1 MTPSRLSA
9 YDQIRATVLRWI
21 EDQKVDPGNEPA
33 IRHRT
38 EEAIRQWQRSAAA
51 SERRGLG
58 DVDAVADRVVR
69 SITGF
74 GALSAMFDAIGIE
87 EIEIEGD
94 LVMYVDSSGRR
105 QTLVAPT
112 TEEENR
118 QAVDRLLA
126 ATQRHLDT
134 QSPLVHARV
143 LGGRA
148 RLSAAIP
155 PVADKLSCT
164 IRFHQLRNESLA
176 SMVRRGSLTWPAAGF
191 LWAVAQTRLSLVI
204 SGPPFAGKTS
214 MLGAVLAAVPPQRR
228 IRVVE
233 DTRELID
240 ERPTISYLES
250 RTRSLAGEGEI
261 TLRDLI
267 KFVLKMRPDYIV
279 VGEVLG
285 AEAFEIVRAVN
296 AGCGFACTV
305 HANSARDALAALV
318 NAAIMAGEN
327 VRSSDVREVLA
338 SSIKYV
344 MHLEVQEGDSG
355 ARHRP
360 PSEAIG
366 TGRAVAPRSQAL
378 LRQTREI
385 IELVPSLHDDFSH
398 EVLFTRAALGK
409 PLVWTGTMPHNAEV
423 IDRTLPRGLTVAGI
437 LEGRVSPFELRET
450 AFYQELA
457 P

>member
-1 MTPSRLSA
+1 MTPAARTGA
-9 YDQIRATVLRWI
+9 YEQIRATVLRWI
-21 EDQKVDPGNEPA
+21 EDQKVDPANEAA

-38 EEAIRQWQRSAAA
+38 EDAIRQWQRSAAA

-58 DVDAVADRVVR
+58 DVDAIAERVVR

-74 GALSAMFDAIGIE
+74 GPLSGLFDARGIE

-94 LVMYVDSSGRR
+94 LVMYVDASGRR

-112 TEEENR
+112 TEDENR

-250 RTRSLAGEGEI
+250 RARSLAGEGEI

-305 HANSARDALAALV
+305 HANSARDALTALV

-327 VRSSDVREVLA
+327 VKSGDVREVLA
-338 SSIKYV
+338 SSVKYV
-344 MHLEVQEGDSG
+344 MHLEVDEGAAAG
-355 ARHRP
+355 GP
-360 PSEAIG
+360 
-366 TGRAVAPRSQAL
+366 GRSAHTPGL

-398 EVLFTRAALGK
+398 EVLFRREALGK
-409 PLVWTGTMPHNAEV
+409 PLTWTGTMPHNAEV
-423 IDRTLPRGLTVAGI
+423 IDRAMPRGLDLADI
-437 LEGRVSPFELRET
+437 LEGRVSPFELRE
-450 AFYQELA
+450 ASYLQELA

>member
-1 MTPSRLSA
+1 MTPAVRAGA
-9 YDQIRATVLRWI
+9 YEQIRATVLRWI
-21 EDQKVDPGNEPA
+21 EDQKVDPANEAA

-38 EEAIRQWQRSAAA
+38 EDAIRQWQRSAAA

-58 DVDAVADRVVR
+58 DVDAIAERVVR

-74 GALSAMFDAIGIE
+74 GPLSGLFDARGIE

-94 LVMYVDSSGRR
+94 LVMYVDASGRR

-112 TEEENR
+112 TEDENR

-143 LGGRA
+143 LAGRA

-176 SMVRRGSLTWPAAGF
+176 SMVRRGSLTWPAAGL

-250 RTRSLAGEGEI
+250 RARSLAGEGEI

-305 HANSARDALAALV
+305 HANSARDALTALV

-327 VRSSDVREVLA
+327 VKSSDVREVLA
-338 SSIKYV
+338 SSVKYV
-344 MHLEVQEGDSG
+344 MHLEVDEGAAAG
-355 ARHRP
+355 GP
-360 PSEAIG
+360 
-366 TGRAVAPRSQAL
+366 GRSSHAPGL

-398 EVLFTRAALGK
+398 EVLFRREALGK
-409 PLVWTGTMPHNAEV
+409 PLTWTGTMPHNAEV
-423 IDRTLPRGLTVAGI
+423 IDRALPRGVDLADI
-437 LEGRVSPFELRET
+437 LEGRVSPFELREPT
-450 AFYQELA
+450 YLQELA

>member
-1 MTPSRLSA
+1 MTAGRLSA

-21 EDQKVDPGNEPA
+21 EDQRVDPGNEPA

-58 DVDAVADRVVR
+58 DVDAISDRVVR

-74 GALSAMFDAIGIE
+74 GPLSGLFDAAGVE

-94 LVMYVDSSGRR
+94 LVMYVDASGRR

-118 QAVDRLLA
+118 QAIDRLLA

-233 DTRELID
+233 DTRELVD

-250 RTRSLAGEGEI
+250 RARSLAGEGEI

-305 HANSARDALAALV
+305 HANSARDALTALV

-327 VRSSDVREVLA
+327 VKSTDVREVLA
-338 SSIKYV
+338 SSVKYV
-344 MHLEVQEGDSG
+344 MHLEVQEGDG
-355 ARHRP
+355 VL
-360 PSEAIG
+360 
-366 TGRAVAPRSQAL
+366 GRGPGL
-378 LRQTREI
+378 LRQTREL

-423 IDRTLPRGLTVAGI
+423 IDRTLPRGLSVSAI
-437 LEGRVSPFELRET
+437 LEGRISPFELREFELRET
-450 AFYQELA
+450 TFHQELA

>member
-1 MTPSRLSA
+1 
-9 YDQIRATVLRWI
+9 
-21 EDQKVDPGNEPA
+21 
-33 IRHRT
+33 
-38 EEAIRQWQRSAAA
+38 
-51 SERRGLG
+51 
-58 DVDAVADRVVR
+58 
-69 SITGF
+69 
-74 GALSAMFDAIGIE
+74 
-87 EIEIEGD
+87 
-94 LVMYVDSSGRR
+94 MYVDATGRR
-105 QTLVAPT
+105 QRLVAPT
-112 TEEENR
+112 TQVANLP
-118 QAVDRLLA
+118 AGYRLLG
-126 ATQRHLDT
+126 ATPRHRDPRR
-134 QSPLVHARV
+134 PLVHARV

-250 RTRSLAGEGEI
+250 RARSLAGEGEI

-305 HANSARDALAALV
+305 HANSARDALTALV

-327 VRSSDVREVLA
+327 VKSSDVREVLA

-344 MHLEVQEGDSG
+344 MHLEVDEGGTAAGSG
-355 ARHRP
+355 RSAR
-360 PSEAIG
+360 
-366 TGRAVAPRSQAL
+366 APGL

-398 EVLFTRAALGK
+398 EVLFRREALGK
-409 PLVWTGTMPHNAEV
+409 PLTWTGTMPHNAEV
-423 IDRTLPRGLTVAGI
+423 IDRALPRGLTVAAI
-437 LEGRVSPFELRET
+437 LEGRISPFELRE
-450 AFYQELA
+450 ASYLQELA

>member
-1 MTPSRLSA
+1 MTPAALPGA
-9 YDQIRATVLRWI
+9 YEQIRATVLRWI
-21 EDQKVDPGNEPA
+21 EDQKVDPANEA
-33 IRHRT
+33 SIRHRA
-38 EEAIRQWQRSAAA
+38 EDAIRQWQRSAAA

-58 DVDAVADRVVR
+58 DVDAIAERVVR

-74 GALSAMFDAIGIE
+74 GPLSGLFDAQGIE

-94 LVMYVDSSGRR
+94 LVMYVDASGRR

-112 TEEENR
+112 TQEENH

-250 RTRSLAGEGEI
+250 RARSLAGEGEI

-305 HANSARDALAALV
+305 HANSARDALSALV

-327 VRSSDVREVLA
+327 VKSSDVREVLA

-344 MHLEVQEGDSG
+344 MHLEVDEGG
-355 ARHRP
+355 ATAGAGH
-360 PSEAIG
+360 SAH
-366 TGRAVAPRSQAL
+366 APGL

-398 EVLFTRAALGK
+398 EVLFRREALGK
-409 PLVWTGTMPHNAEV
+409 PLIWTGTMPHNAEV
-423 IDRTLPRGLTVAGI
+423 IDRALPRGLTLADV
-437 LEGRVSPFELRET
+437 LEGRVSPFELRE
-450 AFYQELA
+450 AAYLGELA

>member
-1 MTPSRLSA
+1 MTASRLSA

-21 EDQKVDPGNEPA
+21 EDQKVDPANEPA
-33 IRHRT
+33 IRRRT

-58 DVDAVADRVVR
+58 DVDAITDRVVR

-74 GALSAMFDAIGIE
+74 GALSSLFDAPGIE

-94 LVMYVDSSGRR
+94 LVMYIDSSGRR

-118 QAVDRLLA
+118 QAIDRLLA

-176 SMVRRGSLTWPAAGF
+176 SMVGRGSLTWPAAGF
-191 LWAVAQTRLSLVI
+191 LWTVAQTRLSLVI

-250 RTRSLAGEGEI
+250 RARSLAGEGEI

-305 HANSARDALAALV
+305 HANSARDALTALV

-327 VRSSDVREVLA
+327 VKSSDVREVLA

-344 MHLEVQEGDSG
+344 MHLEVQEGDG
-355 ARHRP
+355 AL
-360 PSEAIG
+360 
-366 TGRAVAPRSQAL
+366 GRGPGL

-423 IDRTLPRGLTVAGI
+423 IDRTLPRGLSVTSI
-437 LEGRVSPFELRET
+437 LEGRISPFELRE
-450 AFYQELA
+450 AAYYQELA

>member
-1 MTPSRLSA
+1 
-9 YDQIRATVLRWI
+9 
-21 EDQKVDPGNEPA
+21 
-33 IRHRT
+33 
-38 EEAIRQWQRSAAA
+38 
-51 SERRGLG
+51 
-58 DVDAVADRVVR
+58 
-69 SITGF
+69 
-74 GALSAMFDAIGIE
+74 
-87 EIEIEGD
+87 
-94 LVMYVDSSGRR
+94 
-105 QTLVAPT
+105 
-112 TEEENR
+112 
-118 QAVDRLLA
+118 
-126 ATQRHLDT
+126 
-134 QSPLVHARV
+134 
-143 LGGRA
+143 
-148 RLSAAIP
+148 
-155 PVADKLSCT
+155 
-164 IRFHQLRNESLA
+164 
-176 SMVRRGSLTWPAAGF
+176 MVRRGSLTWPAAGF

-250 RTRSLAGEGEI
+250 RARSLAGEGEI

-305 HANSARDALAALV
+305 HANSARDALSALV

-327 VRSSDVREVLA
+327 VKSTDVREVLA

-344 MHLEVQEGDSG
+344 MHLEVDEGG
-355 ARHRP
+355 ATAGAGH
-360 PSEAIG
+360 SAH
-366 TGRAVAPRSQAL
+366 APGL

-398 EVLFTRAALGK
+398 EVLFRREALGK
-409 PLVWTGTMPHNAEV
+409 PLIWTGTMPHNAEV
-423 IDRTLPRGLTVAGI
+423 IDRALPRGLTLADV
-437 LEGRVSPFELRET
+437 LEGRVSPFELRE
-450 AFYQELA
+450 AAYLGELA

>member
-1 MTPSRLSA
+1 MTQVTRPSA
-9 YDQIRATVLRWI
+9 YDQIRAVVLRWI
-21 EDQKVDPGNEPA
+21 EDQRVDPANEA
-33 IRHRT
+33 AVRHRT

-51 SERRGLG
+51 SERRSLG
-58 DVDAVADRVVR
+58 DVDAVAERVVR
-69 SITGF
+69 SITSF
-74 GALSAMFDAIGIE
+74 GPLSGLFDAPGIE

-94 LVMYVDSSGRR
+94 LVMYVDTSGRR

-112 TEEENR
+112 TEEENH
-118 QAVDRLLA
+118 QAIDRLLA

-134 QSPLVHARV
+134 QNPLVHARV

-155 PVADKLSCT
+155 PIADKLSCT
-164 IRFHQLRNESLA
+164 VRFHQLRNESLA

-191 LWAVAQTRLSLVI
+191 LWAIAQTRLSLVI

-240 ERPTISYLES
+240 ERPTISYLEA
-250 RTRSLAGEGEI
+250 RARSLAGEGEI

-305 HANSARDALAALV
+305 HANSARDALTALV

-344 MHLEVQEGDSG
+344 MHLEVQEGEAPAAGPAGLGG
-355 ARHRP
+355 AG
-360 PSEAIG
+360 A
-366 TGRAVAPRSQAL
+366 APRSAGL

-398 EVLFTRAALGK
+398 EVLFRREALGN
-409 PLVWTGTMPHNAEV
+409 PLVWTGTVPHHAEV
-423 IDRTLPRGLTVAGI
+423 VDRALPRGLSVAGI
-437 LEGRVSPFELRET
+437 LEGRVSPFELRE
-450 AFYQELA
+450 AYHRELA

>member
-1 MTPSRLSA
+1 VTPAARTGA
-9 YDQIRATVLRWI
+9 YEQIRATVLRWI
-21 EDQKVDPGNEPA
+21 EDQKVDPANEAA

-38 EEAIRQWQRSAAA
+38 EDAIRQWQRSAAA

-58 DVDAVADRVVR
+58 DVDAIAERVVR

-74 GALSAMFDAIGIE
+74 GPLSGLFDARGIE

-94 LVMYVDSSGRR
+94 LVMYVDASGRR

-112 TEEENR
+112 TEDENR

-250 RTRSLAGEGEI
+250 RSRSLAGEGEI

-305 HANSARDALAALV
+305 HANSARDALTALV

-327 VRSSDVREVLA
+327 VKSGDVREVLA
-338 SSIKYV
+338 SSVKYV
-344 MHLEVQEGDSG
+344 MHLEVDEGAAAGGSG
-355 ARHRP
+355 RSAH
-360 PSEAIG
+360 
-366 TGRAVAPRSQAL
+366 APGL

-398 EVLFTRAALGK
+398 EVLFRREALGK
-409 PLVWTGTMPHNAEV
+409 PLTWTGTMPHNAEV
-423 IDRTLPRGLTVAGI
+423 IDRAMPRGLDLADI
-437 LEGRVSPFELRET
+437 LEGRVSPFELRE
-450 AFYQELA
+450 ASYLQELA

>member
-1 MTPSRLSA
+1 MSQQLAHPGA
-9 YDQIRATVLRWI
+9 YEQIRATVLRWI
-21 EDQKVDPGNEPA
+21 EDQRVDPANEGA

-58 DVDAVADRVVR
+58 DVDAVAERVVR
-69 SITGF
+69 SITSF
-74 GALSAMFDAIGIE
+74 GPLSGLFDAQGIE

-134 QSPLVHARV
+134 QNPLVHARV

-164 IRFHQLRNESLA
+164 LRFHQLRNESLA

-191 LWAVAQTRLSLVI
+191 LWVIAQTRLSLVV

-240 ERPTISYLES
+240 ERPTISYLEA
-250 RTRSLAGEGEI
+250 RARSLAGEGEI

-305 HANSARDALAALV
+305 HANSARDALSALV

-327 VRSSDVREVLA
+327 VKSSDVREVLA

-344 MHLEVQEGDSG
+344 MHLEVQEGETAPPGSARSG
-355 ARHRP
+355 GGASVP
-360 PSEAIG
+360 
-366 TGRAVAPRSQAL
+366 RAAGL

-398 EVLFTRAALGK
+398 EVLFRREALGR
-409 PLVWTGTMPHNAEV
+409 PLEWTGTMPHHAEV
-423 IDRTLPRGLTVAGI
+423 LDRALPRGLSVAGI
-437 LEGRVSPFELRET
+437 LEGRVSPFELRE
-450 AFYQELA
+450 AWFQELA

>member
-1 MTPSRLSA
+1 MTPVARPGA
-9 YDQIRATVLRWI
+9 YEQIRATVLRWI
-21 EDQKVDPGNEPA
+21 EDQKVDPVNEAA

-38 EEAIRQWQRSAAA
+38 EDAIRPWQRSAAA

-58 DVDAVADRVVR
+58 DVDAIAERVVR

-74 GALSAMFDAIGIE
+74 GPLSGLFDAQGIE

-94 LVMYVDSSGRR
+94 LVMYVDATGRR

-112 TEEENR
+112 TQEENH

-250 RTRSLAGEGEI
+250 RARSLAGEGEI

-267 KFVLKMRPDYIV
+267 KFMLKMRPDYIV

-305 HANSARDALAALV
+305 HANSARDALTALV

-327 VRSSDVREVLA
+327 VKSSDVREVLA

-344 MHLEVQEGDSG
+344 MHLEVEEGGAAVGPSRSG
-355 ARHRP
+355 H
-360 PSEAIG
+360 
-366 TGRAVAPRSQAL
+366 APGL
-378 LRQTREI
+378 LRQASEI

-398 EVLFTRAALGK
+398 EVLFRREALGE
-409 PLVWTGTMPHNAEV
+409 PLIWTGTMPHNAEV
-423 IDRTLPRGLTVAGI
+423 IDRALPRGLTLADI
-437 LEGRVSPFELRET
+437 LDGRVSPFELRE
-450 AFYQELA
+450 ASFLRELA

>member
-1 MTPSRLSA
+1 VTPAALPGA
-9 YDQIRATVLRWI
+9 YEQIRATVLRWI
-21 EDQKVDPGNEPA
+21 EDQKVDPANEA
-33 IRHRT
+33 SIRHRA
-38 EEAIRQWQRSAAA
+38 EDAIRQWQRSAAA

-58 DVDAVADRVVR
+58 DVDAIAERVVR

-74 GALSAMFDAIGIE
+74 GPLSGLFDAQGIE

-94 LVMYVDSSGRR
+94 LVMYVDASGRR

-112 TEEENR
+112 TQEENH

-250 RTRSLAGEGEI
+250 RARSLAGEGEI

-305 HANSARDALAALV
+305 HANSARDALSALV

-327 VRSSDVREVLA
+327 VKSSDVREVLA

-344 MHLEVQEGDSG
+344 MHLEVDEGG
-355 ARHRP
+355 ATAGAGH
-360 PSEAIG
+360 SAH
-366 TGRAVAPRSQAL
+366 APGL

-398 EVLFTRAALGK
+398 EVLFRREALGK
-409 PLVWTGTMPHNAEV
+409 PLIWTGTMPHNAEV
-423 IDRTLPRGLTVAGI
+423 IDRALPRGLTLADV
-437 LEGRVSPFELRET
+437 LEGRVSPFELRE
-450 AFYQELA
+450 AAYLGELA

>member
-1 MTPSRLSA
+1 VTLPSA

-21 EDQKVDPGNEPA
+21 EDQRVDPANEAA

-51 SERRGLG
+51 SERRSLG
-58 DVDAVADRVVR
+58 DVDAVAERVVR
-69 SITGF
+69 SITSF
-74 GALSAMFDAIGIE
+74 GPLSGLFDAPGIE

-112 TEEENR
+112 TQEENR
-118 QAVDRLLA
+118 QAIDRLLA

-134 QSPLVHARV
+134 QNPMVHARV

-191 LWAVAQTRLSLVI
+191 LWAIAQTRLSLVI

-250 RTRSLAGEGEI
+250 RARSLAGEGEI

-305 HANSARDALAALV
+305 HANSARDALTALV

-327 VRSSDVREVLA
+327 VKSSDVREVLA
-338 SSIKYV
+338 SSVKYV
-344 MHLEVQEGDSG
+344 MHLEVQEGDAASAGANGSG
-355 ARHRP
+355 PGLA
-360 PSEAIG
+360 
-366 TGRAVAPRSQAL
+366 GRAQAPRSAGL

-398 EVLFTRAALGK
+398 EVLFRREALGK
-409 PLVWTGTMPHNAEV
+409 PLLWTGTMPHNAEV
-423 IDRTLPRGLTVAGI
+423 VDRALARGLSVAGI
-437 LEGRVSPFELRET
+437 LEGRISPFELREG
-450 AFYQELA
+450 FYRQELA

>member
-1 MTPSRLSA
+1 MTQVTHPSA

-21 EDQKVDPGNEPA
+21 EDQRVDPANEAA

-58 DVDAVADRVVR
+58 DVDAVAERVVR

-74 GALSAMFDAIGIE
+74 GPLSGLFDAPGIE

-94 LVMYVDSSGRR
+94 LVMYVDASGRR

-112 TEEENR
+112 TEEENH
-118 QAVDRLLA
+118 QAIDRLLA

-134 QSPLVHARV
+134 QNPLVHARV

-155 PVADKLSCT
+155 PIADKLSCT
-164 IRFHQLRNESLA
+164 VRFHQLRNESLA

-191 LWAVAQTRLSLVI
+191 LWAIAQTRLSLVI

-240 ERPTISYLES
+240 ERPTISYLEA
-250 RTRSLAGEGEI
+250 RARSLAGEGEI
-261 TLRDLI
+261 SLRDLI

-305 HANSARDALAALV
+305 HANSARDALTALV

-344 MHLEVQEGDSG
+344 MHLEVQEGEAAAPGSAGIG
-355 ARHRP
+355 ARAP
-360 PSEAIG
+360 
-366 TGRAVAPRSQAL
+366 VPRSAGL
-378 LRQTREI
+378 LRQAREI

-398 EVLFTRAALGK
+398 EVLFRREALGK
-409 PLVWTGTMPHNAEV
+409 PLVWTGTMPHHAEV
-423 IDRTLPRGLTVAGI
+423 VDRALPRGLSVAGI
-437 LEGRVSPFELRET
+437 LEGRVSPFELRE
-450 AFYQELA
+450 AWQQELA

>member
-1 MTPSRLSA
+1 MSQQVAHPSA

-21 EDQKVDPGNEPA
+21 EDQRVDPADEGA
-33 IRHRT
+33 VRHRT
-38 EEAIRQWQRSAAA
+38 QEAIRQWQRSAAA

-58 DVDAVADRVVR
+58 DVDAVAERVVR
-69 SITGF
+69 SITSF
-74 GALSAMFDAIGIE
+74 GPLSGLFDAPGIE

-94 LVMYVDSSGRR
+94 LVMYVDASGRR

-118 QAVDRLLA
+118 QAIDRLLA

-134 QSPLVHARV
+134 QNPLVHARV

-164 IRFHQLRNESLA
+164 VRFHQLRNESLA

-191 LWAVAQTRLSLVI
+191 LWAVARTRLSLVI

-240 ERPTISYLES
+240 ERPTISYLEA
-250 RTRSLAGEGEI
+250 RARSLAGEGEI

-305 HANSARDALAALV
+305 HANSARDALSALV

-344 MHLEVQEGDSG
+344 MHLEVQEGDAAPEGSARYGGG
-355 ARHRP
+355 A
-360 PSEAIG
+360 A
-366 TGRAVAPRSQAL
+366 APRAAGL
-378 LRQTREI
+378 LRQTREL

-398 EVLFTRAALGK
+398 EVLFRREALGR
-409 PLVWTGTMPHNAEV
+409 PLEWTGTMPHHAEV
-423 IDRTLPRGLTVAGI
+423 LDRALPRGLSVAAI
-437 LEGRVSPFELRET
+437 LEGRVSPFELRE
-450 AFYQELA
+450 AYFQELA

>member
-1 MTPSRLSA
+1 MTPAARTGA
-9 YDQIRATVLRWI
+9 YEQIRATVLRWI
-21 EDQKVDPGNEPA
+21 EDQKVDPAHEAA

-38 EEAIRQWQRSAAA
+38 EDAIRQWQRSAAA

-58 DVDAVADRVVR
+58 DVDAIAERVVR

-74 GALSAMFDAIGIE
+74 GPLSGLFDAQGIE

-94 LVMYVDSSGRR
+94 LVMYVDASGRR

-112 TEEENR
+112 TQEENH

-240 ERPTISYLES
+240 DRPTISYLES
-250 RTRSLAGEGEI
+250 RARSLAGEGEI

-305 HANSARDALAALV
+305 HANSARDALTALV

-327 VRSSDVREVLA
+327 VKSSDVREVLA

-344 MHLEVQEGDSG
+344 MHLDVEEGG
-355 ARHRP
+355 A
-360 PSEAIG
+360 AIG
-366 TGRAVAPRSQAL
+366 SGRSAHSPGL

-398 EVLFTRAALGK
+398 EVLFRREALGE
-409 PLVWTGTMPHNAEV
+409 PLIWTGTMPHNAEV
-423 IDRTLPRGLTVAGI
+423 IDRALPRGLTLADV
-437 LEGRVSPFELRET
+437 LEGRVSPFVLRE
-450 AFYQELA
+450 ASYPRELA

>member
-1 MTPSRLSA
+1 MTPAALPGA
-9 YDQIRATVLRWI
+9 YEQIRATVLRWI
-21 EDQKVDPGNEPA
+21 EDQKVDPANEA
-33 IRHRT
+33 SIRHRT
-38 EEAIRQWQRSAAA
+38 EDAIRQWQRSAAA

-58 DVDAVADRVVR
+58 DVDAIAERVVR

-74 GALSAMFDAIGIE
+74 GPLSGLFDAQGIE

-94 LVMYVDSSGRR
+94 LVMYVDASGRR

-112 TEEENR
+112 TQEENH

-214 MLGAVLAAVPPQRR
+214 MLGALLAAVPPQRR

-250 RTRSLAGEGEI
+250 RARSLAGEGEI

-305 HANSARDALAALV
+305 HANSARDALTALV

-327 VRSSDVREVLA
+327 VKSSDVREVLA

-344 MHLEVQEGDSG
+344 MHLEVDEGG
-355 ARHRP
+355 ATAAAGH
-360 PSEAIG
+360 SAH
-366 TGRAVAPRSQAL
+366 APGL

-398 EVLFTRAALGK
+398 EVLFRREALGK
-409 PLVWTGTMPHNAEV
+409 PLIWTGTMPHNAEV
-423 IDRTLPRGLTVAGI
+423 IDRALPRGLTLADV
-437 LEGRVSPFELRET
+437 LEGRVSPFELRE
-450 AFYQELA
+450 AAYLGELA

>member
-1 MTPSRLSA
+1 VTLPSA

-21 EDQKVDPGNEPA
+21 EDQRVDPASEGA

-58 DVDAVADRVVR
+58 DVDAVAERVVR

-74 GALSAMFDAIGIE
+74 GPLSGLFDAPGIE

-112 TEEENR
+112 TQDENR
-118 QAVDRLLA
+118 QAIDRLLA

-134 QSPLVHARV
+134 RNPMVHARV

-191 LWAVAQTRLSLVI
+191 LWAIAQTRLSLVV

-250 RTRSLAGEGEI
+250 RARSLAGEGEI

-305 HANSARDALAALV
+305 HANSARDALTALV

-327 VRSSDVREVLA
+327 VKSSDVREVLA

-344 MHLEVQEGDSG
+344 MHLEVQEGDGTSSG
-355 ARHRP
+355 AGGSGLGLAGRP
-360 PSEAIG
+360 A
-366 TGRAVAPRSQAL
+366 APRSAGL

-398 EVLFTRAALGK
+398 EVLFQREALGK

-423 IDRTLPRGLTVAGI
+423 VDRALPRGLSVAGI
-437 LEGRVSPFELRET
+437 LEGRISPFELREG
-450 AFYQELA
+450 FYRQELA

>member
-1 MTPSRLSA
+1 MTLPSA

-21 EDQKVDPGNEPA
+21 EDQRVDPANEAA

-51 SERRGLG
+51 SERRSLG
-58 DVDAVADRVVR
+58 DVDAVAERVVR
-69 SITGF
+69 SITSF
-74 GALSAMFDAIGIE
+74 GPLSGLFDAPGIE

-94 LVMYVDSSGRR
+94 LVMYVDSSG
-105 QTLVAPT
+105 
-112 TEEENR
+112 
-118 QAVDRLLA
+118 
-126 ATQRHLDT
+126 
-134 QSPLVHARV
+134 
-143 LGGRA
+143 
-148 RLSAAIP
+148 LSAAIP

-191 LWAVAQTRLSLVI
+191 LWAIAQTRLSLVI

-250 RTRSLAGEGEI
+250 RARSLAGEGEI

-305 HANSARDALAALV
+305 HANSARDALTALV

-327 VRSSDVREVLA
+327 VKSSDVREVLA
-338 SSIKYV
+338 SSVKYV
-344 MHLEVQEGDSG
+344 MHLEVQEGDAASAGANGSG
-355 ARHRP
+355 PGLA
-360 PSEAIG
+360 
-366 TGRAVAPRSQAL
+366 GRAQAPRPAGL

-398 EVLFTRAALGK
+398 EVLFRREALGK
-409 PLVWTGTMPHNAEV
+409 PLLWTGTMPHNAEV
-423 IDRTLPRGLTVAGI
+423 VDRALPRGLGVAGI
-437 LEGRVSPFELRET
+437 LEGRVSPFELREG
-450 AFYQELA
+450 FYRQELA

>member
-1 MTPSRLSA
+1 MTQLTHPSA

-21 EDQKVDPGNEPA
+21 EDQRVDPANEAA

-51 SERRGLG
+51 SERRSLG
-58 DVDAVADRVVR
+58 DVDAVAERVVR
-69 SITGF
+69 SITSF
-74 GALSAMFDAIGIE
+74 GPLSGLFDAPGIE

-94 LVMYVDSSGRR
+94 LVMYVDTSGRR

-112 TEEENR
+112 TEEENH
-118 QAVDRLLA
+118 QAIDRLLA

-134 QSPLVHARV
+134 QNPLVHARV

-155 PVADKLSCT
+155 PIADKLSCT
-164 IRFHQLRNESLA
+164 VRFHQLRNESLA

-191 LWAVAQTRLSLVI
+191 LWAIAQTRLSLVV

-240 ERPTISYLES
+240 ERPTISYLEA
-250 RTRSLAGEGEI
+250 RARSLAGEGEI

-305 HANSARDALAALV
+305 HANSARDALTALV

-327 VRSSDVREVLA
+327 VKSSDVREVLA

-344 MHLEVQEGDSG
+344 MHLEVQEG
-355 ARHRP
+355 
-360 PSEAIG
+360 EASPAG
-366 TGRAVAPRSQAL
+366 SAGPGGRAPAPRSAGL

-398 EVLFTRAALGK
+398 EVLFRREALGK
-409 PLVWTGTMPHNAEV
+409 PLVWTGTMPHHAEV
-423 IDRTLPRGLTVAGI
+423 VDRALPRGLSVAGI
-437 LEGRVSPFELRET
+437 LEGRVSPFELRE
-450 AFYQELA
+450 AYHQELA

>member
-1 MTPSRLSA
+1 MTASRLSA

-21 EDQKVDPGNEPA
+21 EDQKIDPANAPA

-58 DVDAVADRVVR
+58 DVDAVAERVVR
-69 SITGF
+69 SITSF
-74 GALSAMFDAIGIE
+74 GPLSALFDAPGIE

-94 LVMYVDSSGRR
+94 LVMYVDSTGRR

-143 LGGRA
+143 LDGRA

-250 RTRSLAGEGEI
+250 RARSLAGEGEI

-267 KFVLKMRPDYIV
+267 KFVLKMRPDFIV

-305 HANSARDALAALV
+305 HANSARDALTALV

-327 VRSSDVREVLA
+327 VKSSDVREVLA
-338 SSIKYV
+338 SSVKYV
-344 MHLEVQEGDSG
+344 MHLEVQEG
-355 ARHRP
+355 
-360 PSEAIG
+360 EAA
-366 TGRAVAPRSQAL
+366 GRAVAARSQTL

-398 EVLFTRAALGK
+398 EVLFTRPALGK

-423 IDRTLPRGLTVAGI
+423 IDRMLPRGLTAAGI

>member
-1 MTPSRLSA
+1 VTHPSA

-21 EDQKVDPGNEPA
+21 EDQRVDPANEAA

-38 EEAIRQWQRSAAA
+38 EEAIRQWQRGAAA

-58 DVDAVADRVVR
+58 DLDAVAERVVR
-69 SITGF
+69 SITSF
-74 GALSAMFDAIGIE
+74 GPLGGLFDAAGIE

-94 LVMYVDSSGRR
+94 LVMYVDASGRR

-112 TEEENR
+112 TQEENR
-118 QAVDRLLA
+118 QAIDRLLA

-134 QSPLVHARV
+134 RNPLVHARV

-191 LWAVAQTRLSLVI
+191 LWAIAQTRLSLVI

-233 DTRELID
+233 DTRELVD

-250 RTRSLAGEGEI
+250 RARSLAGEGEI
-261 TLRDLI
+261 TLRELI

-305 HANSARDALAALV
+305 HANSARDALTALV

-344 MHLEVQEGDSG
+344 MHLEVQEGDPA
-355 ARHRP
+355 ARPGPGGRVPAP
-360 PSEAIG
+360 PSAG
-366 TGRAVAPRSQAL
+366 L
-378 LRQTREI
+378 LRQTKEI

-398 EVLFTRAALGK
+398 EVLFRREALGR
-409 PLVWTGTMPHNAEV
+409 PLAWTGTIPHNAEV
-423 IDRTLPRGLTVAGI
+423 VDRALPRGLSLAGI
-437 LEGRVSPFELRET
+437 LEGRISPFELRE
-450 AFYQELA
+450 AFYHQELA

>member
-1 MTPSRLSA
+1 MSPAPGGPSA
-9 YDQIRATVLRWI
+9 YDQIRAMVLRWI
-21 EDQKVDPGNEPA
+21 EDQKIDPADEAA
-33 IRHRT
+33 IRRRT

-58 DVDAVADRVVR
+58 DVDAVAERVVR
-69 SITGF
+69 SITSYGPL
-74 GALSAMFDAIGIE
+74 GGLFDSPGIE

-118 QAVDRLLA
+118 QAIDRLLA

-164 IRFHQLRNESLA
+164 IRFHRLRNESLA

-250 RTRSLAGEGEI
+250 RARSLAGEGEI

-305 HANSARDALAALV
+305 HANSARDALTALV

-338 SSIKYV
+338 SSVRYV
-344 MHLEVQEGDSG
+344 MHLEVQEGDG
-355 ARHRP
+355 
-360 PSEAIG
+360 G
-366 TGRAVAPRSQAL
+366 TGRGPGGPAQGL
-378 LRQTREI
+378 LRQTREV

-398 EVLFTRAALGK
+398 EVLFTREALGK

-423 IDRTLPRGLTVAGI
+423 IDRALPRGLGVARI
-437 LEGRVSPFELRET
+437 LDGRVSPFELREST
-450 AFYQELA
+450 SYQELA

>member
-1 MTPSRLSA
+1 MTPAALPGA
-9 YDQIRATVLRWI
+9 YEQIRATVLRWI
-21 EDQKVDPGNEPA
+21 EDQKVDPANEA
-33 IRHRT
+33 SIRHRA
-38 EEAIRQWQRSAAA
+38 EDAIRQWQRSAAA

-58 DVDAVADRVVR
+58 DVDAIAERVVR

-74 GALSAMFDAIGIE
+74 GPLSGLFDAQCIE

-94 LVMYVDSSGRR
+94 LVMYVDASGRR

-112 TEEENR
+112 TQEENH

-250 RTRSLAGEGEI
+250 RARSLAGEGEI

-305 HANSARDALAALV
+305 HANSARDALSALV

-327 VRSSDVREVLA
+327 VKSSDVREVLA

-344 MHLEVQEGDSG
+344 MHLEVDEGG
-355 ARHRP
+355 ATAGAGH
-360 PSEAIG
+360 SAH
-366 TGRAVAPRSQAL
+366 APGL

-398 EVLFTRAALGK
+398 EVLFRREALGK
-409 PLVWTGTMPHNAEV
+409 PLIWTGTMPHNAEV
-423 IDRTLPRGLTVAGI
+423 IDRALPRGLTLADV
-437 LEGRVSPFELRET
+437 LEGRVSPFELRE
-450 AFYQELA
+450 AAYLGELA

>member
-1 MTPSRLSA
+1 
-9 YDQIRATVLRWI
+9 
-21 EDQKVDPGNEPA
+21 
-33 IRHRT
+33 
-38 EEAIRQWQRSAAA
+38 
-51 SERRGLG
+51 
-58 DVDAVADRVVR
+58 
-69 SITGF
+69 
-74 GALSAMFDAIGIE
+74 
-87 EIEIEGD
+87 
-94 LVMYVDSSGRR
+94 MYVDSSGRR

-118 QAVDRLLA
+118 QAIDRLLG

-164 IRFHQLRNESLA
+164 I
-176 SMVRRGSLTWPAAGF
+176 GF
-191 LWAVAQTRLSLVI
+191 LWAVAQTRLSLVV

-214 MLGAVLAAVPPQRR
+214 MLGAILAAVPPQRR

-250 RTRSLAGEGEI
+250 RARSLAGEGEI

-296 AGCGFACTV
+296 AGCGFGCTV
-305 HANSARDALAALV
+305 HANSARDALTALV

-327 VRSSDVREVLA
+327 VKSSDVREVL
-338 SSIKYV
+338 
-344 MHLEVQEGDSG
+344 
-355 ARHRP
+355 
-360 PSEAIG
+360 
-366 TGRAVAPRSQAL
+366 T
-378 LRQTREI
+378 
-385 IELVPSLHDDFSH
+385 LHDDFSH

-423 IDRTLPRGLTVAGI
+423 IDRGLPRGLSLAGI

-450 AFYQELA
+450 AFHQELA